1 MSSMLDQAIIDAK
14 ALKEAAL
21 KNAENAI
28 VEKYSSEVKETLDKL
43 LEQEGPLGAD
53 PLAAEAPAGEAGD
66 IAPDAPLAALEGDKA
81 CPCPDEDEQIEL
93 DIDLSALSKAAADL
107 TTSDMGAAEDQES
120 VMQQVAE
127 SEDFEIS
134 DDVLLELLSEDEEQ
148 SDESQESVDESVDEE
163 DDELYEELLDEDE
176 ELEYSFEDELVDKI
190 YEKLT
195 VDLKPSLSG
204 WAGRPAEHIEAE
216 MERELARRRDDEVEE
231 DVKNLKKAV
240 EELMEE
246 NNALQE
252 QNEKFS
258 SAVVALKD
266 KLDEVNLSNARLL
279 YTNRILS
286 SASLNERQKNKIVEA
301 ISNAG
306 SVEEAKVLCETL
318 QSTVGSTND
327 KRTPKSL
334 SEAIARPSAIIR
346 GSRKEESPD
355 DPLSERLKRL
365 AGIK

>member
-1 MSSMLDQAIIDAK
+1 MSSMLDQAIIDAT

-28 VEKYSSEVKETLDKL
+28 VEKYSSEVKQTLDKL
-43 LEQEGPLGAD
+43 LEQ
-53 PLAAEAPAGEAGD
+53 
-66 IAPDAPLAALEGDKA
+66 DAPLAMDPLGMDAGPEPMDDPAPDTPLAALDGDKA

-107 TTSDMGAAEDQES
+107 TTSDMGSAEDQEA
-120 VMQQVAE
+120 VLQQVAE

-134 DDVLLELLSEDEEQ
+134 DDVIVELLSEDESEEQ
-148 SDESQESVDESVDEE
+148 EIDDSEVIEE
-163 DDELYEELLDEDE
+163 EEEELLDEDE

-195 VDLKPSLSG
+195 VDLKPALSG

-231 DVKNLKKAV
+231 DVKALKKAV

-246 NNALQE
+246 NNSLKD

-286 SASLNERQKNKIVEA
+286 SASLNERQKSKIVEA

-318 QSTVGSTND
+318 QSTVGSTKE

-346 GSRKEESPD
+346 GSRKEEPSD

>member
-1 MSSMLDQAIIDAK
+1 MSSMLDQAIVDAA

-28 VEKYSSEVKETLDKL
+28 VEKYSNEVKQTLDKL
-43 LEQEGPLGAD
+43 LEQDMEMDPLGID
-53 PLAAEAPAGEAGD
+53 PSATPMDDPAPET
-66 IAPDAPLAALEGDKA
+66 PLAALDGDKA

-107 TTSDMGAAEDQES
+107 TTAEMGSTEDA
-120 VMQQVAE
+120 VLQQVAE
-127 SEDFEIS
+127 SEEFVIS
-134 DDVLLELLSEDEEQ
+134 DDVLVELLSDEPEAEM
-148 SDESQESVDESVDEE
+148 SEVT
-163 DDELYEELLDEDE
+163 EDE
-176 ELEYSFEDELVDKI
+176 ELIHEDEDDLSYEDELVDKI

-195 VDLKPSLSG
+195 VDLKPSLAG

-216 MERELARRRDDEVEE
+216 MERELARRRNDEVEE
-231 DVKNLKKAV
+231 DVKALKKAV

-246 NNALQE
+246 NNSLQS
-252 QNEKFS
+252 QNKKFS

-318 QSTVGSTND
+318 QSTVGSTNK

-346 GSRKEESPD
+346 GSRKEEPSI
-355 DPLSERLKRL
+355 DPLTDRLKKL

>member
-53 PLAAEAPAGEAGD
+53 PLAPEAPAGEAGD

-107 TTSDMGAAEDQES
+107 TTSDMGSAEDQES

-127 SEDFEIS
+127 SDDFEIS
-134 DDVLLELLSEDEEQ
+134 DDVLVELLSEDESE
-148 SDESQESVDESVDEE
+148 EEEVVDHDVIEEEEE
-163 DDELYEELLDEDE
+163 DLLDEDE
-176 ELEYSFEDELVDKI
+176 DLEYSFEDELVDKI

-204 WAGRPAEHIEAE
+204 WAGRPADHIEAE

-231 DVKNLKKAV
+231 DVKALKKAV

-246 NNALQE
+246 NTALHE

-258 SAVVALKD
+258 SAVIALKD

-318 QSTVGSTND
+318 QSTVGSTNE

-365 AGIK
+365 AGIR